1 MSFPLGHTTSVSVG
15 HQAMLVVS
23 HAQGRFN
30 WSFQIGTDGSLTNGE
45 PFYRLEARRLG
56 GVAR

>member
-45 PFYRLEARRLG
+45 PFYRLEAPETR
-56 GVAR
+56 